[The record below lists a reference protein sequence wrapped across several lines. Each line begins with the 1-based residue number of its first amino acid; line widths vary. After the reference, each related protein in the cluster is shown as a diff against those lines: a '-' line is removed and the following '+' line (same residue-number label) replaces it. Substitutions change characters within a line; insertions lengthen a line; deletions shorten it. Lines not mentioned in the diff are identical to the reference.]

1 MITVR
6 VPATSAN
13 CSIGFDTLGLAFDWR
28 STITFDKSET
38 LKITGC
44 PDEFCTPD
52 NLVYHA
58 FDFACKKSGIAT
70 PPVHVD
76 IDSDIPFARG
86 LGSSSQCVIAG
97 LVGANLFAALG
108 LDTDQL
114 LELAVEIE
122 GHPDN
127 VAPALFGGLN
137 VCVME
142 DGRIHR
148 VQLEARDWKALVV
161 IPGYEVSTPEARKA
175 LPETVSLPDAAMQ
188 VGRAMLFEYAWVHQD
203 EAQLYTACKDI
214 LHEPSRAKLI
224 RDYPAMQELSKTHQL
239 PFWISGSGSTM
250 AFLSQDEARLEELKK
265 EIEEKHPDLEVRLS
279 RVSRLGAE
287 AFYG

>member
-70 PPVHVD
+70 PPVHID

-114 LELAVEIE
+114 LELAVE
-122 GHPDN
+122 
-127 VAPALFGGLN
+127 L
-137 VCVME
+137 
-142 DGRIHR
+142 
-148 VQLEARDWKALVV
+148 KA
-161 IPGYEVSTPEARKA
+161 TR
-175 LPETVSLPDAAMQ
+175 
-188 VGRAMLFEYAWVHQD
+188 
-203 EAQLYTACKDI
+203 
-214 LHEPSRAKLI
+214 
-224 RDYPAMQELSKTHQL
+224 
-239 PFWISGSGSTM
+239 TM
-250 AFLSQDEARLEELKK
+250 
-265 EIEEKHPDLEVRLS
+265 
-279 RVSRLGAE
+279 
-287 AFYG
+287 